1 MKKIGI
7 YLASNQLSGGIF
19 QYNVNFIKALNDL
32 SSFFEVHYVYT
43 DKIWENY
50 IPKNSKKFFLKK
62 NIIEGLIIFL
72 FKKILLK
79 KTIYFLIFLLYKNFK
94 FNFLS
99 LKKKNN
105 FFDKLK
111 CEYFI
116 FPSQD
121 VISYKIK
128 TKSIVVVHDLMHLF
142 HPNLMEYRNWESQI
156 RTLHYNLVAKNSYR
170 ILVDSKCGKN
180 HVLTKLKSSKREQ
193 VKILPFCPTTYLH
206 DKKIT
211 NVLKKY
217 KIPNNYIFY
226 PAHFWEHKNHETL
239 VKAINISKQKGYIF
253 NCVLVGSAKNNFNNI
268 VNLVKNL
275 DLKEQFY
282 FLGYVQEQDIYSLYK
297 NALVT
302 TYVSILGPTNI
313 PPLEAMFSGSP
324 LIYSN
329 VYGMKEQMRY
339 AGIAINPYN
348 AEQISNYL
356 IKISTNRLFRKKM
369 VQLGFKRIKEI
380 NYLNFRKKIYQI
392 LKN

>member
-7 YLASNQLSGGIF
+7 YLASNQQSGGIF
-19 QYNVNFIKALNDL
+19 QYNINFINALKDL
-32 SSFFEVHYVYT
+32 NSFFEVYYVYT

-50 IPKNSKKFFLKK
+50 IPKNSKNFFLKK
-62 NIIEGLIIFL
+62 NIIEVLTIFL
-72 FKKILLK
+72 LKKILLK
-79 KTIYFLIFLLYKNFK
+79 KIIYFLILLLHKNFK

-99 LKKKNN
+99 LKKDNN
-105 FFDKLK
+105 FLDKLK

-121 VISYKIK
+121 VLSYKIK
-128 TKSIVVVHDLMHLF
+128 TKSIVAIHDLMHLF
-142 HPNLMEYRNWESQI
+142 HPYLMEYRNWESQI
-156 RTLHYNLVAKNSYR
+156 RTLHYNLIAKNSYR

-206 DKKIT
+206 TKRII
-211 NVLKKY
+211 NVKKKY
-217 KIPNNYIFY
+217 KIPKNYIFY
-226 PAHFWEHKNHETL
+226 PAHFWEHKNHEIL

-253 NCVLVGSAKNNFNNI
+253 NCVLVGGVKNNFNNI
-268 VNLVKNL
+268 INLVKNL

-282 FLGYVQEQDIYSLYK
+282 FLGYVEEQDMYSLYK
-297 NALVT
+297 NALAT

-329 VYGMKEQMRY
+329 VYGMREQMRY
-339 AGIAINPYN
+339 AGIAINPDD

-369 VQLGFKRIKEI
+369 IQLGFKRIKEI

-392 LKN
+392 LKK